1 VADIPTL
8 RAKVEAAQ
16 ALAAKATR
24 GPRRSA
30 GDCQS
35 GGLDYVH
42 VEVPIHPEQNVSEA
56 ILATIKRY
64 GAHKEK
70 AEGNADLMAAAP
82 DLVTLA
88 TDLLVALEA
97 AQAERDEARARAMR
111 AEDAKKAAATAAA
124 MDERAAIA
132 LWLERN
138 NPIPGWQASPG
149 GTKIGDY
156 LASLFRR
163 GVHRG

>member
-1 VADIPTL
+1 MADPDANNPEFELNNL
-8 RAKVEAAQ
+8 RIDHRVLEEAH
-16 ALAAKATR
+16 R
-24 GPRRSA
+24 EVVRRCA
-30 GDCQS
+30 V
-35 GGLDYVH
+35 L
-42 VEVPIHPEQNVSEA
+42 
-56 ILATIKRY
+56 T
-64 GAHKEK
+64 
-70 AEGNADLMAAAP
+70 ADLDVARA
-82 DLVTLA
+82 LV
-88 TDLLVALEA
+88 E
-97 AQAERDEARARAMR
+97 EYRARAMQ
-111 AEDAKKAAATAAA
+111 AEAAKTAAAAAAA